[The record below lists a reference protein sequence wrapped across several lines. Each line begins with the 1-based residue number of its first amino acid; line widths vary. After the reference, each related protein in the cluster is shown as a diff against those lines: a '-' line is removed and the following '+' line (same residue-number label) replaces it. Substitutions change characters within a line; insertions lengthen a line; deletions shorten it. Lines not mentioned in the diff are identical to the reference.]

1 MNVHISF
8 SCLLLRKNIVWVE
21 KSKNMVLELKVTR
34 DIIFFLERQFFL
46 LIEIK
51 AQEVL
56 KSTTKLKNLNK
67 TIDGSVNSVFK
78 FLREET

>member
-34 DIIFFLERQFFL
+34 DIIFFFGTAIFF
-46 LIEIK
+46 INRD
-51 AQEVL
+51 Q
-56 KSTTKLKNLNK
+56 STRSAKKHYK
-67 TIDGSVNSVFK
+67 TQK
-78 FLREET
+78 FE

>member
-34 DIIFFLERQFFL
+34 DIKKKIGTANFFINRDQ
-46 LIEIK
+46 
-51 AQEVL
+51 
-56 KSTTKLKNLNK
+56 STRSAKKHYK
-67 TIDGSVNSVFK
+67 TQK
-78 FLREET
+78 FE